1 MRKESKKQEAITSIF
16 QHVYQEG
23 KKPLEFDN
31 NLVKQVTG
39 GKFSN
44 QFEATKFD
52 TSEILPPILKDSD
65 YFVVHLGQGRHRFV
79 RGIGEGYHSFEPI
92 PQANVKPW
100 PYKKSVWNET
110 TTGESAILSLCYN
123 QMIMQDFLYDD
134 IRAHPKI
141 YFARR
146 TKTSFDYF
154 IGDQRIEVKNLQ
166 LEIDMTLE
174 KDKVI
179 VFFEAKNG
187 LRSDFA
193 VMQIYG
199 PCRYCRNVAEERKL
213 DVKGIRPIFVI
224 RYVEQSQ
231 TRVAFYEYTFDDI
244 TRPGSIR
251 FVRNAQYNLTAR

>member
-1 MRKESKKQEAITSIF
+1 MPL
-16 QHVYQEG
+16 QHEMQ
-23 KKPLEFDN
+23 L
-31 NLVKQVTG
+31 
-39 GKFSN
+39 FS
-44 QFEATKFD
+44 
-52 TSEILPPILKDSD
+52 
-65 YFVVHLGQGRHRFV
+65 H
-79 RGIGEGYHSFEPI
+79 
-92 PQANVKPW
+92 
-100 PYKKSVWNET
+100 
-110 TTGESAILSLCYN
+110 